1 MRILVVG
8 GGGREHALVWKLAQS
23 PQAEALF
30 CAPGN
35 AGIAALAT
43 CVPIAPGDVD
53 GLVRFAERER
63 IDLTV
68 VGPELPLTLGLVD
81 RFAARGLR
89 AFGPTAAAARL
100 EGSKVFAKELL
111 SRLGVPTAAFAVFD
125 DPDAAARHVRARRP
139 GRGEGG
145 GARQRGGRLRVR
157 DGRARARGAP
167 VVVKADGLASG
178 KGVFVCATVAE
189 ALAAIDA
196 VMRRRAFGEAGARIV
211 VEDCLVGEELSFMA
225 ITDGT
230 TVLPLAPAQDH
241 KRALDGDRG
250 PNTGGMGAYSP
261 APVATSA
268 LEAAGMREVMEPVVR
283 GLTAAGVRYTGVLYA
298 GLMVHEGRAQV
309 LEFNVRF
316 GDPEAQVLLVR
327 LRADLVDLLA
337 RACDGRLA
345 GAEIAW
351 DPRAAVCVVL
361 AAAGYPGA
369 VTDGQAIAGL
379 ERLAD
384 WRYGVVFHAGTRTVD
399 GRVVT
404 AGGRVLGVTALG
416 ADIGAAVDAA
426 YAAVAEIDW
435 PGMHFRHDIG
445 ARALR

>member
-23 PQAEALF
+23 PQTEALF

-43 CVPIAPGDVD
+43 CVPIAPGDVEAL
-53 GLVRFAERER
+53 GRFAERER

-68 VGPELPLTLGLVD
+68 VGPELPLTVGLVD

-89 AFGPTAAAARL
+89 AFGPSAAAARL

-125 DPDAAARHVRARRP
+125 DPDAAVRHV
-139 GRGEGG
+139 
-145 GARQRGGRLRVR
+145 
-157 DGRARARGAP
+157 RARGAP

-261 APVATSA
+261 APVATPA
-268 LEAAGMREVMEPVVR
+268 LEAAVMREVMGPVVR
-283 GLTAAGVRYTGVLYA
+283 GLAAEGVRYTGVLYA
-298 GLMVHEGRAQV
+298 GLMVHEGRARV

-369 VTDGQAIAGL
+369 VTGGEVIAGL
-379 ERLAD
+379 ERLAG
-384 WRYGVVFHAGTRTVD
+384 WRDGVVFHAGTRMAD
-399 GRVVT
+399 GQVVT

-416 ADIGAAVDAA
+416 EDIGAAVDAA
-426 YAAVAEIDW
+426 YAAVAEISW

-445 ARALR
+445 ARALGRAAREAHGGA

>member
-23 PQAEALF
+23 PQTEALF

-53 GLVRFAERER
+53 ALGRFAERER

-68 VGPELPLTLGLVD
+68 VGPELPLTVGLVD

-89 AFGPTAAAARL
+89 AFGPSAAAARL

-125 DPDAAARHVRARRP
+125 DPDAAVRHV
-139 GRGEGG
+139 
-145 GARQRGGRLRVR
+145 
-157 DGRARARGAP
+157 RARGAP

-261 APVATSA
+261 APVATPA
-268 LEAAGMREVMEPVVR
+268 LEAAVMREVMEPVVR
-283 GLTAAGVRYTGVLYA
+283 GLAAEGVRYTGVLYA
-298 GLMVHEGRAQV
+298 GLMVHEGRARV

-369 VTDGQAIAGL
+369 VTGGEVIAGL
-379 ERLAD
+379 ERLAG
-384 WRYGVVFHAGTRTVD
+384 WRDGVVFHAGTRMAD
-399 GRVVT
+399 GQVVT

-416 ADIGAAVDAA
+416 EDIGAAVDAA
-426 YAAVAEIDW
+426 YAAVAEISW

-445 ARALR
+445 ARALGRAAREAHGGA

>member
-125 DPDAAARHVRARRP
+125 DPDAAARHVRAR
-139 GRGEGG
+139 
-145 GARQRGGRLRVR
+145 
-157 DGRARARGAP
+157 GAP

-268 LEAAGMREVMEPVVR
+268 LEAAVMREVMEPVVR

-369 VTDGQAIAGL
+369 
-379 ERLAD
+379 
-384 WRYGVVFHAGTRTVD
+384 RTVD

-416 ADIGAAVDAA
+416 EDIGAAVDAA
-426 YAAVAEIDW
+426 YAAVAQIGW

-445 ARALR
+445 ARALGRAAKEAHGRA

>member
-43 CVPIAPGDVD
+43 CVPIAPDDVE

-111 SRLGVPTAAFAVFD
+111 GRLGVPTAAFAVFD
-125 DPDAAARHVRARRP
+125 DPDAAVRHVRAR
-139 GRGEGG
+139 G
-145 GARQRGGRLRVR
+145 
-157 DGRARARGAP
+157 
-167 VVVKADGLASG
+167 
-178 KGVFVCATVAE
+178 ATVAE

-261 APVATSA
+261 APVATPA
-268 LEAAGMREVMEPVVR
+268 LEAAVMREVMEPVVR
-283 GLTAAGVRYTGVLYA
+283 GLAAEGVRYTGVLYA

-327 LRADLVDLLA
+327 LRADLVELLA

-369 VTDGQAIAGL
+369 VTGGEVIAGL
-379 ERLAD
+379 ERLAG
-384 WRYGVVFHAGTRTVD
+384 WRDGVVFHAGTRLVD

-404 AGGRVLGVTALG
+404 AGDRELGVTALG

-445 ARALR
+445 ARALGRAAREAHGRA

>member
-23 PQAEALF
+23 PQTEALF

-43 CVPIAPGDVD
+43 CVPIAPGDVEAL
-53 GLVRFAERER
+53 GRFAERER

-68 VGPELPLTLGLVD
+68 VGPELPLTVGLVD

-89 AFGPTAAAARL
+89 AFGPSAAAARL

-125 DPDAAARHVRARRP
+125 DPDAAVRHV
-139 GRGEGG
+139 
-145 GARQRGGRLRVR
+145 
-157 DGRARARGAP
+157 RARGAP

-196 VMRRRAFGEAGARIV
+196 AMRRRAFGEAGARIV

-261 APVATSA
+261 APVATPA
-268 LEAAGMREVMEPVVR
+268 LEAAVMREVMEPVVR
-283 GLTAAGVRYTGVLYA
+283 GLAAEGVRYTGVLYA
-298 GLMVHEGRAQV
+298 GLMVHEGRARV

-369 VTDGQAIAGL
+369 VTGGEVIAGL
-379 ERLAD
+379 ERLAG
-384 WRYGVVFHAGTRTVD
+384 WRDGVVFHAGTRMAD
-399 GRVVT
+399 GQVVT

-416 ADIGAAVDAA
+416 EDIGAAVDAA
-426 YAAVAEIDW
+426 YAAVAEISW

-445 ARALR
+445 ARALGRAAREAHGGA

>member
-125 DPDAAARHVRARRP
+125 DPDAAARHVRAR
-139 GRGEGG
+139 
-145 GARQRGGRLRVR
+145 
-157 DGRARARGAP
+157 GAP

-268 LEAAGMREVMEPVVR
+268 LEAAVMREVMEPVVR

-327 LRADLVDLLA
+327 LRRPARRGGDRLGSARRGLRRARRRGLSRRGHGRAGDRRPRAARRLA
-337 RACDGRLA
+337 RRRGLPCRHAHGRRAGGHRGRPRARRHRARRGHRCGGRRGVRGRGTDRLA
-345 GAEIAW
+345 GDALPARHRS
-351 DPRAAVCVVL
+351 PRARTRGEGGTWQGVR
-361 AAAGYPGA
+361 AGRRSA
-369 VTDGQAIAGL
+369 S
-379 ERLAD
+379 
-384 WRYGVVFHAGTRTVD
+384 
-399 GRVVT
+399 
-404 AGGRVLGVTALG
+404 
-416 ADIGAAVDAA
+416 
-426 YAAVAEIDW
+426 
-435 PGMHFRHDIG
+435 
-445 ARALR
+445 

>member
-43 CVPIAPGDVD
+43 CVPIAPDDVE

-111 SRLGVPTAAFAVFD
+111 GRLGVPTAAFAVFD
-125 DPDAAARHVRARRP
+125 DPDAAVRHV
-139 GRGEGG
+139 
-145 GARQRGGRLRVR
+145 
-157 DGRARARGAP
+157 RARGAP

-268 LEAAGMREVMEPVVR
+268 LEAAVMREVMEPVVR
-283 GLTAAGVRYTGVLYA
+283 GLAAEGVRYTGVLYA

-327 LRADLVDLLA
+327 LRADLVELLA

-369 VTDGQAIAGL
+369 VTGGEVIAGL
-379 ERLAD
+379 ERLAG
-384 WRYGVVFHAGTRTVD
+384 WRDGVVFHAGTRLVD

-445 ARALR
+445 ARALGRAAREAHGRA

>member
-43 CVPIAPGDVD
+43 CVPIAPDDVE

-111 SRLGVPTAAFAVFD
+111 GRLGVPTAAFAVFD
-125 DPDAAARHVRARRP
+125 DPDAAVRHV
-139 GRGEGG
+139 
-145 GARQRGGRLRVR
+145 
-157 DGRARARGAP
+157 RARGAP

-261 APVATSA
+261 APVATPA
-268 LEAAGMREVMEPVVR
+268 LEAAVMREVMEPVVR
-283 GLTAAGVRYTGVLYA
+283 GLAAEGVRYTGVLYA

-327 LRADLVDLLA
+327 LRADLVELLA

-369 VTDGQAIAGL
+369 VTGGEVIAGL
-379 ERLAD
+379 ERLAG
-384 WRYGVVFHAGTRTVD
+384 WRDGVVFHAGTRLVD

-445 ARALR
+445 ARALGRAAREAHGRA